1 MQSSCSLQHVPI
13 DTGRET
19 KLPAT
24 LMPKLAFAIQ
34 KLAELKAV
42 ATGKAPVASSVKVES
57 KAPNLDKSLFDR
69 PAVYAD
75 RRNKQFEAHPN
86 VCDTIHPAPQCLHV
100 LSSCFEHYFQHAT
113 LVHFLSTTTPP
124 VVIFSR
130 LLQQSI
136 ES

>member
-1 MQSSCSLQHVPI
+1 MPPTADDVVQSSCSLQHVPI

-86 VCDTIHPAPQCLHV
+86 VRDTALISSERLRALCFRTI
-100 LSSCFEHYFQHAT
+100 LSEHHFHHAT
-113 LVHFLSTTTPP
+113 LVHFPGTTTP
-124 VVIFSR
+124 V
-130 LLQQSI
+130 L
-136 ES
+136 